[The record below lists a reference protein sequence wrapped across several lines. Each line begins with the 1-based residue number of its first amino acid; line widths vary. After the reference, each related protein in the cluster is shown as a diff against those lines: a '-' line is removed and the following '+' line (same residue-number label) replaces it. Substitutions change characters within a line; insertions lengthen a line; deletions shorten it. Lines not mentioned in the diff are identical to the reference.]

1 MHIRLENVTRV
12 YSASG
17 GEQVAALSQLEL
29 ELPPGAFHAVV
40 GPSGSGKT
48 TLLNILGCL
57 DTPTQGNVYFD
68 SQEVSRLP
76 ERRRI
81 VVRRRQIG
89 YVFQS
94 FNLIPTLT
102 AFENASLPFWSE
114 SAKLRKVR
122 RQALDEAFMGLGI
135 AELGHRYPK
144 ELSGGQEQRVAI
156 ARALANQPQLILAD
170 EPTGNL
176 DQATSIQIINLLRDQ
191 NERFKTTVLVATH
204 DHVLLDYF
212 DGVISLRDGWLQGV
226 ERRK

>member
-1 MHIRLENVTRV
+1 MHIRLEDVTRV
-12 YSASG
+12 YSANSG
-17 GEQVAALSQLEL
+17 ESVAALSDFNLEL
-29 ELPPGAFHAVV
+29 RPGSFHAVV

-57 DTPTQGNVYFD
+57 DTPTRGSLYFD
-68 SQEVSRLP
+68 ADEVSRLP

-81 VVRRRQIG
+81 VVRRRHIG

-114 SAKLRKVR
+114 SAKLREAR
-122 RQALDEAFMGLGI
+122 RQTLEEVFDSLGI
-135 AELGHRYPK
+135 AALGRRYPR

-156 ARALANQPQLILAD
+156 ARALANQPGLILAD

-176 DQATSIQIINLLRDQ
+176 DRETSIQIIKLLRSQ

-204 DHVLLDYF
+204 DHLLLGHF
-212 DGVISLRDGWLQGV
+212 DGVISLRDGWLQSV
-226 ERRK
+226 ERG